1 MTLKRE
7 NLQLK
12 REGAKVLNICKNQ
25 VSAQTW
31 P

>member
-7 NLQLK
+7 KLK
-12 REGAKVLNICKNQ
+12 REGAKVLSICKNQ